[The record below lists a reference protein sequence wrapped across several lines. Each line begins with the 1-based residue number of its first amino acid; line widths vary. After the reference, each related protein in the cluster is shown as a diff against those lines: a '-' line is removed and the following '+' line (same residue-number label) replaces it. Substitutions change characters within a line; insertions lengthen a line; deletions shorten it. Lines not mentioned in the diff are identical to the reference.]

1 MRRLTSVVVLSLL
14 VSGCSNLFK
23 KEKISE
29 NNDKNYKITTDSAT
43 IQSDKVIDVINCPIT
58 PEVESDMT
66 VPKIYKTNNLR
77 KRTGYASFAKGEFI
91 VISGIITDSYCVP
104 VKNATVQ
111 IWHADANGKYKSVPN
126 DGYLNDSMMYRKQSD
141 RFEQVIDSDM
151 SDENFTGSG
160 STTTD
165 NLGRFTFLSVMPGGS
180 KPLVNFRVVH
190 KDFNDMK
197 TVMYFKNA
205 TDINQFLVA
214 KKSGKVENDGIEE
227 NIYQYNI
234 TLNGKNKYLNY

>member
-1 MRRLTSVVVLSLL
+1 MKRLIPVVVLSLL

-23 KEKISE
+23 KEKVSE
-29 NNDKNYKITTDSAT
+29 KNENGYKITVESNEVSAN
-43 IQSDKVIDVINCPIT
+43 QLIDVINCPIT
-58 PEVESDMT
+58 PEVESDMR

-111 IWHADANGKYKSVPN
+111 IWHADASGNYKSVPN
-126 DGYLNDSMMYRKQSD
+126 DGYLNDSMMYGKQVD
-141 RFEQVIDSDM
+141 RFEQVINGDVA
-151 SDENFTGSG
+151 DENFTGSG

-165 NLGRFTFLSVMPGGS
+165 NLGRFIFLSVMPGGS

-205 TDINQFLVA
+205 TSVNQLLVA
-214 KKSGKVENDGIEE
+214 KKSGSVENDEIKED
-227 NIYQYNI
+227 IYQYNI